1 MIKSPEALGFSA
13 AQEERW
19 TQVVSGN
26 DGLVLVT
33 GPTGSG
39 KTTTLYSTLNRLNA
53 STRKIITVEDPVEF
67 EVPGINQVGVRP
79 ELSVTFSSVLRSML
93 RQAPDVI
100 MVGEVRDR
108 ETAEMVI
115 NASLT
120 GHLVFSTLHTNDA
133 VGAVSRLI
141 DLGVKPFLVASALRA
156 ILANVWCEKYAAP
169 AGGIVPCRSAPED
182 PLMR

>member
-1 MIKSPEALGFSA
+1 
-13 AQEERW
+13 
-19 TQVVSGN
+19 VVSGN

-53 STRKIITVEDPVEF
+53 VTRKIITVEDPVEF
-67 EVPGINQVGVRP
+67 EVPGINQVAVRP
-79 ELSVTFSSVLRSML
+79 ELNVTFSSVLTLHAATGPR
-93 RQAPDVI
+93 RDHG
-100 MVGEVRDR
+100 GEVSDR

-133 VGAVSRLI
+133 VGRCH
-141 DLGVKPFLVASALRA
+141 D
-156 ILANVWCEKYAAP
+156 
-169 AGGIVPCRSAPED
+169 
-182 PLMR
+182 